1 MATTS
6 NYQLPFPEPSD
17 PVNVAEDIELLA
29 KKIDTSLGEIV
40 QDTVGGMVS
49 SNTENGISVTYND
62 DLGKLNFN
70 VTVIPTQTENEGKY
84 LSTNGTSVSWE
95 EVDALPDQTG
105 NTGKFLTTD
114 GVDATWEAI
123 NEIPDQTGNTGK
135 FLTTDG
141 TDPSWTELD
150 ALPDQTDNEGKF
162 LTTDGA
168 DATWENIPESG
179 AIVSE
184 LAPISPEEGIL
195 WFNSVNAVTYIYYDS
210 SWIELSPAI
219 AGPQGETGSIG
230 PTGPTGPTSTEPGP
244 IGPTGATGADSNVTG
259 PTGPTGPNGNTG
271 PTGPTGA
278 ASTVIGPT
286 GPTGPPGDPTLI
298 VQTAKTGAYT
308 VASGD
313 QGALIQLNGTFTVS
327 VPTDATFNFAIGT
340 QINLLNIASGVIT
353 VAAATPGTTVVN
365 GTPGLKLR
373 AQWSSA
379 TLIKLASNTWVIV
392 GDLTP

>member
-49 SNTENGISVTYND
+49 SNTESGISVTYND

-114 GVDATWEAI
+114 GVDATWE
-123 NEIPDQTGNTGK
+123 TV
-135 FLTTDG
+135 
-141 TDPSWTELD
+141 D

-162 LTTDGA
+162 LTTDGT
-168 DATWENIPESG
+168 DA
-179 AIVSE
+179 
-184 LAPISPEEGIL
+184 
-195 WFNSVNAVTYIYYDS
+195 
-210 SWIELSPAI
+210 SWI
-219 AGPQGETGSIG
+219 T
-230 PTGPTGPTSTEPGP
+230 GP
-244 IGPTGATGADSNVTG
+244 IGPTGPAGLAITWRGNWVTGPGTINYAVNDAVSWDGRSYIAVAPSDGFDVPPSGSSDWDLLADRGWTGPDGDTG
-259 PTGPTGPNGNTG
+259 PTGPAGDTGPTG
-271 PTGPTGA
+271 PASTVPGPQGDTGPTGPAGDTGPTGA

-298 VQTAKTGAYT
+298 VQNAKTGAYT
-308 VASGD
+308 LASGD